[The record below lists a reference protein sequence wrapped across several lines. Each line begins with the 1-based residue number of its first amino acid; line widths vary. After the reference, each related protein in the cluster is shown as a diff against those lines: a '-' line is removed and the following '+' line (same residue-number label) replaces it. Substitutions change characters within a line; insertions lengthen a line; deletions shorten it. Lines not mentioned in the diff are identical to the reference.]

1 MSRPTTTPP
10 EPETELQPVH
20 PHRLELLQVDLVGG
34 GREVTFNAGLNHIVG
49 DITTGKTTFIRL
61 IRALLGTMPKDLP
74 PEVDYVDAIRGHV
87 MLGDRAWKIY
97 RPRTTTSDALV
108 EISEDENEPGRE
120 ALSVRLPVARSTHT
134 YSTFLLDR
142 LKIPEISV
150 PQARTDPTGVQ
161 SPVTMTD
168 WLGYCII
175 TGDELDTEVFG
186 HKRHFRDVK
195 RRWVFEIAYGYYEP
209 ELARLNA
216 QLRHLQRQFD
226 FLEHDAEV
234 RAHFLKDT
242 PFADL
247 ATLDLQ
253 LAASTTELDH
263 VIEQRRDLGSAVTDV
278 PGVRQAR
285 EDLLAAR
292 SRRADIADRM
302 SRLQAQIKDLSDLV
316 RQLNSQSARL
326 TRAIVAGEWLVDF
339 DFVVC
344 PRCGNDVEPARTD
357 PHLCYLCLQQPRP
370 APSEAEL
377 LSEQDR
383 IASQITETNEVL
395 EGRQHALGRL
405 AYEATRLDQLIAEL
419 ADDLDQR
426 TQAFVSDRAAQIEH
440 QATRQAQLEA
450 DIKRLREYA
459 DLFRRHEQQ
468 LASRD
473 ELEAQQEDLRLRIS
487 ERELSRYDAEE
498 NVKALEKRMLEYLQQ
513 LRIPD
518 LGQELTVKINRK
530 TYLPEVS
537 GRSFDELSSQ
547 GLKTLVNIAH
557 ALAHHTVAIDRN
569 LPLPGLLILDGISAN
584 SGQEGLSFDRIR
596 DAYRLLSKVAADDSY
611 RGALQII
618 AVDNELSREIIV
630 ELVERVALELTQ
642 EDRLIRTPNP
652 SPKSEPDDVEP

>member
-1 MSRPTTTPP
+1 
-10 EPETELQPVH
+10 
-20 PHRLELLQVDLVGG
+20 
-34 GREVTFNAGLNHIVG
+34 
-49 DITTGKTTFIRL
+49 
-61 IRALLGTMPKDLP
+61 
-74 PEVDYVDAIRGHV
+74 

-108 EISEDENEPGRE
+108 EISEDESEPGRE
-120 ALSVRLPVARSTHT
+120 ALSVRLPVARSART
-134 YSTFLLDR
+134 YSTFLLDQ
-142 LKIPEISV
+142 LDIPEISV

-168 WLGYCII
+168 WLGYCIV

-216 QLRHLQRQFD
+216 HLRHLQRQLD
-226 FLEHDAEV
+226 SLEHDAEV

-263 VIEQRRDLGSAVTDV
+263 VLEQRRALGSAITDV
-278 PGVRQAR
+278 PGVQQAR

-302 SRLQAQIKDLSDLV
+302 SRLQAQIKDLNDLV
-316 RQLNSQSARL
+316 RQLSSQSARL

-395 EGRQHALGRL
+395 EGRRRALERF
-405 AYEATRLDQLIAEL
+405 AYEASRLDQLIAEL

-426 TQAFVSDRAAQIEH
+426 TQAFVSDHAAQIEH

-459 DLFRRHEQQ
+459 DLLRRHEQQ
-468 LASRD
+468 IASRD
-473 ELEAQQEDLRLRIS
+473 ELEAQQEDLRIRIS
-487 ERELSRYDAEE
+487 ERELSQYDAEE

-596 DAYRLLSKVAADDSY
+596 DAYRLLSEVAADNSY

-618 AVDNELSREIIV
+618 AVDNELSREIIL
-630 ELVERVALELTQ
+630 ELVERIALELTQ

-652 SPKSEPDDVEP
+652 SPSSEPDEVEP